1 MSRPRGR
8 SSVSITEPAVDAM
21 LVVAKSTRQRVVIQG
36 IRYFPT
42 TYVAGTILNFIDSL
56 TLQIIGQL
64 IILPNVTQFSLD
76 YGDSGTSLTLGAH
89 LKLAVIAGGVT
100 GRMIIDTTQAPIY
113 VS

>member
-1 MSRPRGR
+1 MSRTRGR
-8 SSVSITEPAVDAM
+8 GSVSINEPAIDAI
-21 LVVAKSTRQRVVIQG
+21 LVTAKSTRQRVVVQG

-56 TLQIIGQL
+56 TLQIIGQM
-64 IILPNVTQFSLD
+64 IILPNITQVSLD
-76 YGDSGTSLTLGAH
+76 YGDGGTALTLGAH